1 LLYTPRFTWLLTFRL
16 GINRARIFFFLCFF
30 SFLLLFLL
38 CCWLSHVWLIVTLS
52 CASTACTLQ
61 VQFQGTI
68 ETCDTK
74 QQERNEYTYVLTQY
88 SNIMF
93 NDLEDQ
99 ENYQFL
105 SNGCPSLTT
114 TMLFLEMIANNNR
127 GDCLQFDSNFI
138 LFPRSSFECLLL

>member
-1 LLYTPRFTWLLTFRL
+1 
-16 GINRARIFFFLCFF
+16 
-30 SFLLLFLL
+30 
-38 CCWLSHVWLIVTLS
+38 LSHVWLIVTLS
-52 CASTACTLQ
+52 SASTACTLQ

-88 SNIMF
+88 TNIMC

-105 SNGCPSLTT
+105 SNGCPSLKQ
-114 TMLFLEMIANNNR
+114 MLFLEMIANHNW
-127 GDCLQFDSNFI
+127 GDCLQFDSNLI
-138 LFPRSSFECLLL
+138 LFPRSTFECLLL